1 MQIALPDSY
10 WRERASIYL
19 IEIDEIPGK
28 EEVAIDWRSLSIEL
42 ESVSDL
48 QVRRR
53 AVDRLRA
60 MKPTYLR
67 NLDKRVFPYL
77 KEVMC
82 RIRDQAEQMSLAQR
96 LERSDGGINVFV
108 KSLR

>member
-1 MQIALPDSY
+1 MQITLPDSY

-60 MKPTYLR
+60 MKPTYLQ
-67 NLDKRVFPYL
+67 NLEKRVFPYL

-82 RIRDQAEQMSLAQR
+82 RIRDQAKQMSLAQR